1 MLDPRIYRTALA
13 PIVLAVIL
21 LAFSLSDQ
29 QGPLTTTLS
38 PQAFSG
44 PSAASTL
51 KRLTNAYPDRRSGS
65 VGDGELAGYVG
76 QQLSRSGFSVSTDSF
91 TGRTADGTTTLQN
104 VTGVRAGQ
112 ENGSIVVVA
121 DRSADGSGAAPGPG
135 AGLGPGAL
143 GGLGAAGSP
152 GTALGHGAAA
162 SLSGT
167 AVLLQLA
174 GVLAGETLQHT
185 VVLASTSGAAGAAG
199 AIRLAHT
206 LQSPVDAVIVLGD
219 MAGAQVRHP
228 IVVPWSNSQQVAPP
242 LLRNTVGAALTA
254 QAGLQ
259 PGGTGLI
266 GELARLA
273 FPMVATEQGPFGG
286 AGLPAVLLSLSGER
300 PPAPGEPVSQ
310 VQMAA
315 MGRTVLQSVSALD
328 GAASI
333 PGPSTYL
340 GFAGKTIPAWAIRL
354 LVLALIAPVLVATID
369 GLARARRRGHSISLW
384 VAWALTA
391 ALPFAVAAVLVV
403 LARAVGV
410 IGAAPPAPVAGGAIP
425 LGAGG
430 VGLLVVV
437 ALTAVGGLVWV
448 RPALVRLLG
457 VATYG
462 AGAAAGLMLV
472 LCLVALAIWISNPF
486 AALLLVPALHT
497 WLWIV
502 APDVRLPTPAAIAL
516 LLAGLALPLVVA
528 LDYASTLGL
537 GPIQALWSWAL
548 LLAGGGVGLSVA
560 IEWSIAL
567 GCAIGVAAI
576 VLRAAREPRPA
587 PVPVTV
593 RGPVTYAGPGSLGG
607 TDSALRRGTESAVRR

>member
-1 MLDPRIYRTALA
+1 
-13 PIVLAVIL
+13 
-21 LAFSLSDQ
+21 
-29 QGPLTTTLS
+29 
-38 PQAFSG
+38 
-44 PSAASTL
+44 
-51 KRLTNAYPDRRSGS
+51 
-65 VGDGELAGYVG
+65 VGDGELAGYVD
-76 QQLSRSGFSVSTDSF
+76 QQLSRSGFSVSTDTF
-91 TGRTADGTTTLQN
+91 TGRTADGATTLQN

-121 DRSADGSGAAPGPG
+121 DRSA
-135 AGLGPGAL
+135 LGQ
-143 GGLGAAGSP
+143 
-152 GTALGHGAAA
+152 GAAA

-174 GVLAGETLQHT
+174 NVLSGETLQHT

-206 LQSPVDAVIVLGD
+206 LQSPVDAVIVLED

-300 PPAPGEPVSQ
+300 APAPGEPVSQ

-315 MGRTVLQSVSALD
+315 MGRTVLQTASALD

-340 GFAGKTIPAWAIRL
+340 GFAGKTIPAWAVRL

-391 ALPFAVAAVLVV
+391 ALPFAFAAVLVV
-403 LARAVGV
+403 GARAVGV
-410 IGAAPPAPVAGGAIP
+410 IGAAPPAPVEGGAIP

-430 VGLLVVV
+430 VGVLVVV
-437 ALTAVGGLVWV
+437 ALTVVGGLVWV

-457 VATYG
+457 VAPGGAGGAARNGAGAAAPRPAAPGGDAAAPNGANAAAPPYG

-472 LCLVALAIWISNPF
+472 LCLVALAVWISNPF
-486 AALLLVPALHT
+486 AALLLVLALHA

-537 GPIQALWSWAL
+537 GPIQAPWSWAL
-548 LLAGGGVGLSVA
+548 LLAGGAVGLSVA
-560 IEWSIAL
+560 IEWSIVL
-567 GCAIGVAAI
+567 GCAISVAAI

-607 TDSALRRGTESAVRR
+607 TDSALRRGTESAMRR

>member
-1 MLDPRIYRTALA
+1 
-13 PIVLAVIL
+13 
-21 LAFSLSDQ
+21 
-29 QGPLTTTLS
+29 
-38 PQAFSG
+38 
-44 PSAASTL
+44 
-51 KRLTNAYPDRRSGS
+51 
-65 VGDGELAGYVG
+65 
-76 QQLSRSGFSVSTDSF
+76 
-91 TGRTADGTTTLQN
+91 
-104 VTGVRAGQ
+104 
-112 ENGSIVVVA
+112 
-121 DRSADGSGAAPGPG
+121 
-135 AGLGPGAL
+135 
-143 GGLGAAGSP
+143 
-152 GTALGHGAAA
+152 
-162 SLSGT
+162 
-167 AVLLQLA
+167 
-174 GVLAGETLQHT
+174 
-185 VVLASTSGAAGAAG
+185 
-199 AIRLAHT
+199 
-206 LQSPVDAVIVLGD
+206 
-219 MAGAQVRHP
+219 
-228 IVVPWSNSQQVAPP
+228 
-242 LLRNTVGAALTA
+242 
-254 QAGLQ
+254 
-259 PGGTGLI
+259 
-266 GELARLA
+266 
-273 FPMVATEQGPFGG
+273 
-286 AGLPAVLLSLSGER
+286 
-300 PPAPGEPVSQ
+300 
-310 VQMAA
+310 
-315 MGRTVLQSVSALD
+315 VLQSVSALD

-391 ALPFAVAAVLVV
+391 ALPFAAAAVLVV

-410 IGAAPPAPVAGGAIP
+410 IGAAPPAPVADGAIP

-437 ALTAVGGLVWV
+437 ALTVVGGLVWV

-457 VATYG
+457 VPPGGAG

-472 LCLVALAIWISNPF
+472 LCLVALAVWISNPF
-486 AALLLVPALHT
+486 AALLLVPALHA

-516 LLAGLALPLVVA
+516 LLVGLALPLVVA

-537 GPIQALWSWAL
+537 DPIQALWSWAL

-576 VLRAAREPRPA
+576 VLQTAREPRPA

-607 TDSALRRGTESAVRR
+607 TESALRRSTESAVRR